1 MEKSIDSRKYLCI
14 KTTNAD
20 GTVVP
25 ALSKC
30 PANPEMVMAS
40 LQFLTPGYT
49 IQVSIQDGPI
59 DFFAKEVD
67 E

>member
-1 MEKSIDSRKYLCI
+1 MEKTNDSRKYLCI

-20 GTVVP
+20 GNLVRE
-25 ALSKC
+25 LSKC

-49 IQVSIQDGPI
+49 IMISIQDDPI
-59 DFFAKEVD
+59 DFFIKEVG
-67 E
+67 

>member
-1 MEKSIDSRKYLCI
+1 MDKSIDSRKYLCI

-20 GTVVP
+20 GVVVP
-25 ALSKC
+25 ELSKC
-30 PANPEMVMAS
+30 PANPDMVMAS

-49 IQVSIQDGPI
+49 ISVSIQDDPI
-59 DFFAKEVD
+59 DFFVVEVG